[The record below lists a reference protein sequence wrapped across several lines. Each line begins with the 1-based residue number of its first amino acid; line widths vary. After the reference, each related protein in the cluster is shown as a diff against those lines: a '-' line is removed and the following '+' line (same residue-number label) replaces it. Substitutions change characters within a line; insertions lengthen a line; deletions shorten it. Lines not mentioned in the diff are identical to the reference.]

1 MATRSKKRR
10 TEFGHRLA
18 EAREKKGLTQAQAA
32 VAVGI
37 TQGTLSELEIISN
50 GTSYVVHLAK
60 LYDCDP
66 YWLAM
71 GEGTPYPAAKQF
83 SAQAAELAR
92 AFDLMPDLTQAEQEL
107 KRRLFLSIQ
116 QMLVGASQAIAQ
128 TLLPAAGPTRVRV
141 PSR

>member
-10 TEFGHRLA
+10 TEFGQRLV
-18 EAREKKGLTQAQAA
+18 EAREAKGLTQAQAA

-71 GEGTPYPAAKQF
+71 GEGSPYPAAKQF
-83 SAQAAELAR
+83 SAPAAAIAR
-92 AFDLMPDLTQAEQEL
+92 AFDLIPDQSQAEQEQ
-107 KRRLFLSIQ
+107 KRFLYHTIQ

-128 TLLPAAGPTRVRV
+128 TLLPAASPTR
-141 PSR
+141 SRLQSR